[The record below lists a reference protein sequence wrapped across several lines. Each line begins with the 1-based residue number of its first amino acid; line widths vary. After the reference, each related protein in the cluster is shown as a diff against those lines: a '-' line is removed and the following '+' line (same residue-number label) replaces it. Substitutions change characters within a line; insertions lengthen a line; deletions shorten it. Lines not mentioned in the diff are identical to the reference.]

1 MSLFT
6 KKRIALG
13 LTMAAVLAL
22 AQCDLVRVTASEFTH
37 KPLEVDF
44 PMGEGKQISYPVRS
58 WADKPYGM
66 VLITEYVNWN
76 KSIDKTR
83 EEVPF
88 SFSVACY
95 RIEKDKEV
103 LFFQKQYTQDDN
115 LYGGN
120 GWIPN
125 NPHSPES
132 SAWGSGLGGF
142 RLPYGTYRCDFKDN
156 STPEIKDY
164 LQKAGVVKTSI
175 AIMPIK
181 RVFY

>member
-76 KSIDKTR
+76 KSIDKTS
-83 EEVPF
+83 ENIPF

-95 RIEKDKEV
+95 RIEEDREI
-103 LFFQKQYTQDDN
+103 LFFQKQYTQKDDF
-115 LYGGN
+115 YGST
-120 GWIPN
+120 GWVPN
-125 NPHSPES
+125 KPYSPES
-132 SAWGSGLGGF
+132 RAWTSGLGGF

-164 LQKAGVVKTSI
+164 LQKAGVVKTYI
-175 AIMPIK
+175 IIMPIK
-181 RVFY
+181 RVLY